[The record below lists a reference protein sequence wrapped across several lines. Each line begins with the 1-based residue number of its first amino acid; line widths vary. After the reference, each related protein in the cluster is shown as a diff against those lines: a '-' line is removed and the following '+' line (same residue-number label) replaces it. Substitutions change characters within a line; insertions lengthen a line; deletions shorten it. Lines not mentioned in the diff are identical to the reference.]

1 MFLKKGLSSDED
13 EETGAADVASFS
25 TVAWR
30 EEVDTFGA
38 NLEIGAVNALALC
51 RLLLQ
56 RYRVARNAAESLHMM
71 ACSKDLNAL
80 INVRLLVERS

>member
-38 NLEIGAVNALALC
+38 NLEIGAVNALAFC

-56 RYRVARNAAESLHMM
+56 RYRVARNAPESLHMM
-71 ACSKDLNAL
+71 ACSKYLNAL